1 MESPHGC
8 PKLQTGGL
16 NKHNKI
22 WWWLNGVLMMVLGL
36 FFLGVGAR
44 APLISMFLAVTIIV
58 GTCMT
63 LGMYVFVFPAFM
75 PGWTVWI
82 IGGVCYGIAGGL
94 GIGAMRWPKMGV
106 TLCGLVVGYGLG

>member
-8 PKLQTGGL
+8 PELQTGGL

-44 APLISMFLAVTIIV
+44 APLISMFLAVTIIL

-63 LGMYVFVFPAFM
+63 LGMYVFVFPGALFSCF
-75 PGWTVWI
+75 
-82 IGGVCYGIAGGL
+82 VCSNVMSCLSHPIEYTTSG
-94 GIGAMRWPKMGV
+94 
-106 TLCGLVVGYGLG
+106 TLNL